1 MKTKKF
7 STLKLAPS
15 IAAMLIIAQT
25 FQIQASTATPNA
37 TPESKTVAIPRR
49 AAPKAPSLN
58 LPKPQWPFPCPQS
71 GDCHPHW
78 FYLVN
83 GATVTSDQPLVI
95 TVTGNF
101 PGANGGFPYPQPEA
115 ENGVTEPSVPVGISG
130 SGLTLQPRNTTPYAD
145 NQMWYAKETGPNGT
159 NPSFIVSSLPPMI
172 NPIVVQGE
180 DATPTT
186 SLGLGYIGNST
197 LPSPSTA
204 INTIDWSRV
213 GGKIDGVAGGF
224 YNDYATVTTTGTNA
238 FLTGQIVDIS
248 GNSNLYYNG
257 VQTVQFVNSNSFT
270 INVPIQYQGL
280 GSGNLPSGSGGTA
293 TAMAAVYLLPQA
305 ATVLNPT
312 YTTNFLQWN
321 YDGDDRTMC
330 NELGVCLYSVDATP
344 HAGSIVSAGP
354 KPATVTPN
362 YQWHFFPNRVLSEIL
377 QGAPVPFPPLDT
389 KGGIKAQS
397 YIAAK
402 LNLPSTDPL
411 HGCTYNGVTYF
422 GLRCQYSNLAAPLS
436 TYVSL
441 LSDLKAPKN
450 VSTKTFR
457 QVKAQLI
464 SELSYAIAVQNLFA
478 QVDFVYSTVFLGS
491 SALLNQDLADLGADL
506 TDQTKV
512 KRFSWQTLAEGLLYT
527 GLNIAGALFGDP
539 KAGSQTE
546 KLFKGIGLAFGI
558 SANLME
564 TGWNT
569 AMAENN
575 GTNDPLA
582 NQFEDTAAN
591 LYGYLFDEF
600 TYLGEYIDNQEIAVL
615 QDWGMLET
623 IGLLAQQQPSPDN
636 GFSGLYWDP
645 TVNSALT
652 QKFTGAYQ
660 LAIMQQLLPQYFD
673 LNVAVDWVGGTHNIN
688 GHNGQYAN
696 QVNVATVSYLSS
708 TAVPT
713 ALPTPDPSQVPPD
726 PMLLDQFSTPIDAQ
740 GHLSGMFD
748 VGWLYMPDPPSKGS
762 KLVTNYLTAQ
772 LAQDVSGANPYL
784 LYNGL
789 GTWGSTFDNPN
800 FHANTGS
807 DGTFTTLTNF
817 TPRQLKVIVFSDCS
831 TSPVSY
837 FGGGYLADGSSY
849 GQGDANSHNSDF
861 AAINNATQSGV
872 CDAVDRSLPP
882 YGVLQFGAQGSTQ
895 DFKVSV
901 WDYSQSTTQDVAS
914 FNVKMSSG
922 TASVPTSG
930 EVTNFG
936 YQLTNAYVSG
946 TSELSNRTPLIGI
959 YGGN

>member
-1 MKTKKF
+1 MKLKRSRGITAILAALAVVTAPLLNCANSYAGTTTGAMARKK
-7 STLKLAPS
+7 
-15 IAAMLIIAQT
+15 AA
-25 FQIQASTATPNA
+25 
-37 TPESKTVAIPRR
+37 
-49 AAPKAPSLN
+49 SLN
-58 LPKPQWPFPCPQS
+58 LPEPHWPFPCPQF

-83 GATVTSDQPLVI
+83 GATVTADPPLVI

-101 PGANGGFPYPQPEA
+101 PGANGSFPYAQPEA
-115 ENGVTEPSVPVGISG
+115 ENGVIEPSVPVGISG

-145 NQMWYAKETGPNGT
+145 NQMWYAKETTESGT

-172 NPIVVQGE
+172 NPIVVPNQ
-180 DATPTT
+180 DATPST
-186 SLGLGYIGNST
+186 SLGLGYIGNSS

-204 INTIDWSRV
+204 ISQITWARVSGTIDDIS
-213 GGKIDGVAGGF
+213 GISF
-224 YNDYATVTTTGTNA
+224 LNDYATVTTSGTNSY
-238 FLTGQIVDIS
+238 LPGQIVNIS
-248 GNSNLYYNG
+248 GNSNSDYNG
-257 VQTVQFVNSNSFT
+257 VQTVQGVNGNSFT
-270 INVPIQYQGL
+270 INVPIQYAGL
-280 GSGNLPSGSGGTA
+280 GSGSLPSGSGGTA
-293 TAMAAVYLLPQA
+293 TAMAAVYLLPRA
-305 ATVLNPT
+305 ANVLNPT
-312 YTTNFLQWN
+312 YTTNFLQWSF
-321 YDGDDRTMC
+321 DGSDRTIC
-330 NELGVCLYSVDATP
+330 NNLGVCLYSVDATP

-377 QGAPVPFPPLDT
+377 QEAPVPFPPMDT

-397 YIAAK
+397 YIATK
-402 LNLPSTDPL
+402 LNLPSTDQL
-411 HGCTYNGVTYF
+411 HGCSYNGVTYF

-457 QVKAQLI
+457 KVKAQLI
-464 SELSYAIAVQNLFA
+464 LELSDAIAVQNLFA
-478 QVDFVYSTVFLGS
+478 QVDSVYSTVFMGS

-512 KRFSWQTLAEGLLYT
+512 KKFSWQTLAEGLIYT

-546 KLFKGIGLAFGI
+546 ELYKGIGLAFGI
-558 SANLME
+558 SANLFE
-564 TGWNT
+564 TGVDT

-575 GTNDPLA
+575 GTNDRLA

-600 TYLGEYIDNQEIAVL
+600 IYLGEYIDNQEIAVL

-673 LNVAVDWVGGTHNIN
+673 LNVAVDWVGDTHNFN
-688 GHNGQYAN
+688 GSNGQYAN
-696 QVNVATVSYLSS
+696 EINQATVKYLSGFNAP
-708 TAVPT
+708 TA
-713 ALPTPDPSQVPPD
+713 ALPTPDPGQVPPV
-726 PMLLDQFSTPIDAQ
+726 PMLLDQFTTPIDAQ
-740 GHLSGMFD
+740 GHLAGMFD
-748 VGWLYMPDPPSKGS
+748 VGWLYMPNAPSKGS
-762 KLVTNYLTAQ
+762 KLVTNYLTSQ
-772 LAQDVSGANPYL
+772 LAQDVSSANPYL

-789 GTWGSTFDNPN
+789 GAWNGIFGNASFSANIGSE
-800 FHANTGS
+800 
-807 DGTFTTLTNF
+807 GTFTTLTNF

-849 GQGDANSHNSDF
+849 GQGDSNSHNSDL
-861 AAINNATQSGV
+861 AAQDNATRTGV

-882 YGVLQFGAQGSTQ
+882 YGVLQFAALGSTQ

-922 TASVPTSG
+922 TASVDG
-930 EVTNFG
+930 KFINFG

-946 TSELSNRTPLIGI
+946 STLSNRSPLIGI

>member
-1 MKTKKF
+1 MK
-7 STLKLAPS
+7 LKRSRSITAILLALAVVLAPLVRTADS
-15 IAAMLIIAQT
+15 FAGATTAAKARKK
-25 FQIQASTATPNA
+25 P
-37 TPESKTVAIPRR
+37 
-49 AAPKAPSLN
+49 APKTDPLN
-58 LPKPQWPFPCPQS
+58 LPEPQWPFPCTQF

-83 GATVTSDQPLVI
+83 GATVTADQPLVI

-101 PGANGGFPYPQPEA
+101 PGANGSFPYPQPEA
-115 ENGVTEPSVPVGISG
+115 ENGVIEPSVPVGTSG

-145 NQMWYAKETGPNGT
+145 NQMWYAKETTDSGT

-172 NPIVVQGE
+172 NPIVVPNQ
-180 DATPTT
+180 DATPST
-186 SLGLGYIGNST
+186 SLGLGYIGNSS
-197 LPSPSTA
+197 LPSPSLA
-204 INTIDWSRV
+204 ISTIDWTRDQ
-213 GGKIDGVAGGF
+213 GTIDGVTGVSF
-224 YNDYATVTTTGTNA
+224 YNDYATVTTSGTNSY
-238 FLTGQIVDIS
+238 LPGQIVNIS
-248 GNSNLYYNG
+248 GNSNSDYNG
-257 VQTVQFVNSNSFT
+257 VQTVQGVSANSFT
-270 INVPIQYQGL
+270 INVPIQYAGL
-280 GSGNLPSGSGGTA
+280 ASDPSLPSGSGGTA

-312 YTTNFLQWN
+312 YTTNFLQWSF
-321 YDGDDRTMC
+321 DGSDRTIC
-330 NELGVCLYSVDATP
+330 NNLGVCLYSVDATP

-377 QGAPVPFPPLDT
+377 QEAPVPFPPMDT

-397 YIAAK
+397 YIATK

-411 HGCTYNGVTYF
+411 HGCSYNGVTYF

-450 VSTKTFR
+450 VSTKTFKK
-457 QVKAQLI
+457 VKAQLI

-478 QVDFVYSTVFLGS
+478 QVDFVYSTVFMGS

-512 KRFSWQTLAEGLLYT
+512 KRFSWQTLVEGLLYT

-539 KAGSQTE
+539 KAGSQSE

-564 TGWNT
+564 TGVDT

-591 LYGYLFDEF
+591 LYSYFFDEF

-673 LNVAVDWVGGTHNIN
+673 LNVAVDWVGGTHSI
-688 GHNGQYAN
+688 GGFSDQYAN
-696 QVNVATVSYLSS
+696 QLNEGTVNYVNK
-708 TAVPT
+708 VPAPV
-713 ALPTPDPSQVPPD
+713 ALPTPDPTHVPPI
-726 PMLLDQFSTPIDAQ
+726 PMVLDQFTTPADAQ
-740 GHLSGMFD
+740 GHKAGMFD
-748 VGWLYMPDPPSKGS
+748 VGWLYMPDPSSKGS
-762 KLVTNYLTAQ
+762 KLATNYLTAQ
-772 LAQDVSGANPYL
+772 LAHDVSGANPYL

-800 FHANTGS
+800 FNANTGS

-837 FGGGYLADGSSY
+837 FGGGYGDTYDRGDGDTNNNDYSSV
-849 GQGDANSHNSDF
+849 GEA
-861 AAINNATQSGV
+861 GV

-882 YGVLQFGAQGSTQ
+882 YGVLQFGAQGSSQ
-895 DFKVSV
+895 DFKVSI

-922 TASVPTSG
+922 TASVG
-930 EVTNFG
+930 GKVTNFG

-946 TSELSNRTPLIGI
+946 ASLSNRAPLIGI
-959 YGGN
+959 YGGD